1 MSNSSFSL
9 VIPLWN
15 EGANITQLIDVI
27 EQSGLPEQ
35 GMSELVAINNGS
47 TDETGGILDQL
58 AEKRDWLLPIH
69 LENNLN
75 YGGGVYEGMK
85 YAREDVVCYI
95 PGDLQVMPDDILK
108 VHQTFNDSEA
118 DSGAKLFVKGHRT
131 IRHDPL
137 QTRLVSWVYTLLG
150 NLVLGLNIR
159 DVNGLP
165 KMFHKSLLDTVPRER
180 MITFV
185 FDSQLISLARRDNW
199 RIIEVPVTFHSRRE
213 GVSSWSG
220 KRIKVYI
227 EVFGQLFALRRLRKE
242 PGVPLEQLDRPR

>member
-15 EGANITQLIDVI
+15 EGANIEQLIDVI

-47 TDETGGILDQL
+47 TDETGPILDQL
-58 AEKRDWLLPIH
+58 AKQHDWLVPIH

-85 YAREDVVCYI
+85 YATEEIVCYI

-108 VHQTFNDSEA
+108 VHQVFKSSETN
-118 DSGAKLFVKGHRT
+118 SGGQLFVKGHRA
-131 IRHDPL
+131 IRHDPM
-137 QTRLVSWVYTLLG
+137 QTRVVSRVYTLLG
-150 NLVLGLNIR
+150 NIVLGLHTR

-165 KMFHKSLLDTVPRER
+165 KMFHKSLLNEVPQER
-180 MITFV
+180 MVTFV

-199 RIIEVPVTFHSRRE
+199 QIIEVPVTFHSRRE

-220 KRIKVYI
+220 KRIRVYI
-227 EVFGQLFALRRLRKE
+227 EVFRQLFALRRLRRA
-242 PGVPLEQLDRPR
+242 PGIPLEQLDRPR